1 VPNLADA
8 GVELKSFEVE
18 SLELERRPYR
28 ERMRREKAVDSPV
41 PWFHNYSAVGHS
53 LGLTAMVAALP
64 IFFLFWALAYK
75 RMKGYLAASLTLLL
89 ALVVAVSAYGM
100 PVRAAASAAALG
112 MVNGLWPIG
121 WIILTAVFFYNLTV
135 EGGQSAII
143 QSSISTL
150 SRDRRLQAL
159 LIAFCFS
166 AFLEGV
172 AGEGA
177 PVAVA
182 AAMLIGLGF
191 RPLLAA
197 VVCLVANT
205 PPVPFGPVG
214 VPTSMMISVTNIN
227 GVAITKT
234 IGSDVAILAL
244 VIPLL
249 VLVVISGVKRT
260 IEVWPA
266 ALVAGFSYAVTCFL
280 VSHYLGVELPAIISA
295 FVSMVC
301 LIAFLKFWR
310 PKQIWLFSYDSDD
323 AAHAKASYTRRQIL
337 TAWSP
342 YLLLMTMMSFW
353 GAPGFTRFIQDK
365 LLWVVNIPH
374 WPGLDGIVYR
384 SAPIVEVPTMYPAS
398 YRWNFLTAPGTAMLI
413 CAVATMAI
421 LRISPLR
428 GLKVFTATCKEVKFA
443 LVTLA
448 AVVGVGYLANYSGI
462 SYTLGLACASY
473 AGKLFPIFS
482 PAIGWLGVFLT
493 GSVTSSAALF
503 GKLQQVTAT
512 QTGLNPV
519 LTTSANI
526 FGGVAGKL
534 ISPQSIAIACAAT
547 GLVGRETDIFRKTI
561 KYSLTLLG
569 LVVLIVLIQA
579 WVVPGVIPVDPATG
593 MKHLAFL
600 R

>member
-1 VPNLADA
+1 
-8 GVELKSFEVE
+8 
-18 SLELERRPYR
+18 
-28 ERMRREKAVDSPV
+28 V

-53 LGLTAMVAALP
+53 LSLTAMVAALP

-89 ALVVAVSAYGM
+89 MLLVTITAYGM
-100 PVRAAASAAALG
+100 PGRAAVSAAVLG
-112 MVNGLWPIG
+112 MANGLWPIG

-135 EGGQSAII
+135 EAGQSEVI
-143 QSSISTL
+143 QSTISSL

-191 RPLLAA
+191 TPLLAA

-227 GVAITKT
+227 GTAITKT
-234 IGSDVAILAL
+234 IGSDMAILAL

-280 VSHYLGVELPAIISA
+280 VSHYLGAELPAIISA

-301 LIAFLKFWR
+301 LIVFLKFWK
-310 PKQIWLFSYDSDD
+310 PKRIWQFAYDSNDTNQ
-323 AAHAKASYTRRQIL
+323 AKTSYTPRQVL

-342 YLLLMTMMSFW
+342 YLLLMSIMSFW
-353 GAPGFTRFIQDK
+353 GTPAFTRFVQNK
-365 LLWVVNIPH
+365 LHWVLNIPH

-384 SAPIVEVPTMYPAS
+384 TAPIVDVPTMYPAS
-398 YRWNFLTAPGTAMLI
+398 YRWDFLTAPGTAMLI
-413 CAVATMAI
+413 CAITTMAI
-421 LRISPLR
+421 LRISPSR
-428 GLKVFTATCKEVKFA
+428 GLKVFKATGKEVAFA

-448 AVVGVGYLANYSGI
+448 AVVGIGYLANYSGM

-473 AGKLFPIFS
+473 AGKLFPIVS
-482 PAIGWLGVFLT
+482 PVIGWLGVFLT
-493 GSVTSSAALF
+493 GSVTSSSALF

-512 QTGLNPV
+512 QTGINPV
-519 LTTSANI
+519 LTTSANL

-547 GLVGRETDIFRKTI
+547 GLTGRETDIFRNTI

-569 LVVLIVLIQA
+569 LVVLIVLLQA
-579 WVVPGVIPVDPATG
+579 WVVPGVIPVDAGAG
-593 MKHLAFL
+593 MNHLAFL

>member
-1 VPNLADA
+1 
-8 GVELKSFEVE
+8 
-18 SLELERRPYR
+18 
-28 ERMRREKAVDSPV
+28 M
-41 PWFHNYSAVGHS
+41 PWLHNYSAVGHS

-64 IFFLFWALAYK
+64 ILFLFWALAYK

-89 ALVVAVSAYGM
+89 MLLVAVIAYGM
-100 PVRAAASAAALG
+100 PARAAASAAILG
-112 MVNGLWPIG
+112 MASGLWPIG

-135 EGGQSAII
+135 EAGQSKII
-143 QSSISTL
+143 QSSISSL
-150 SRDRRLQAL
+150 SEDRRLQAL

-191 RPLLAA
+191 TPLLAA

-227 GVAITKT
+227 GTAITKT
-234 IGSDVAILAL
+234 IGSDMAILAL

-249 VLVVISGVKRT
+249 VLVVISGFKRT

-266 ALVAGFSYAVTCFL
+266 ALVAGFSYAVTCFV
-280 VSHYLGVELPAIISA
+280 VSHYLGVELPAIISS

-301 LIAFLKFWR
+301 LIVFLKFWR
-310 PKQIWLFSYDSDD
+310 PKQIWQFAYDSDNSTP
-323 AAHAKASYTRRQIL
+323 AKTSYTRRQVL

-342 YLLLMTMMSFW
+342 YLLLMSIMSCW
-353 GAPGFTRFIQDK
+353 GTPVFTRFVQDK
-365 LLWVVNIPH
+365 LHWVLNIPH

-384 SAPIVEVPTMYPAS
+384 TAPIVDVPTMYPAS

-413 CAVATMAI
+413 CAVVTMAI
-421 LRISPLR
+421 LRISPSR
-428 GLKVFTATCKEVKFA
+428 GLKVFAATFKEVEFA

-448 AVVGVGYLANYSGI
+448 AVVGIGYLANYSGI
-462 SYTLGLACASY
+462 SYTLGLACASF

-493 GSVTSSAALF
+493 GSLTSSSALF

-512 QTGLNPV
+512 ETGINPV
-519 LTTSANI
+519 LTTSANL

-547 GLVGRETDIFRKTI
+547 GLVGRETDIFRNTI
-561 KYSLTLLG
+561 KYSLALLG
-569 LVVLIVLIQA
+569 LVVLIVLLQA
-579 WVVPGVIPVDPATG
+579 WVVPGVIPVDPGAG
-593 MKHLAFL
+593 MTHLAL

>member
-1 VPNLADA
+1 
-8 GVELKSFEVE
+8 
-18 SLELERRPYR
+18 
-28 ERMRREKAVDSPV
+28 M
-41 PWFHNYSAVGHS
+41 PWLHNYSAVGDS
-53 LGLTAMVAALP
+53 LGLTAIVAALP

-75 RMKGYLAASLTLLL
+75 RMKGYLAASMTLLL
-89 ALVVAVSAYGM
+89 MLLVAVTAYGM
-100 PVRAAASAAALG
+100 PVLAAVSAALLG
-112 MVNGLWPIG
+112 MASGLWPIG
-121 WIILTAVFFYNLTV
+121 WIILSAVFFYNLIV
-135 EGGQSAII
+135 EGGRSEII
-143 QSSISTL
+143 QSSISSL
-150 SRDRRLQAL
+150 SKDRRLQAL

-191 RPLLAA
+191 RPLSAA

-214 VPTSMMISVTNIN
+214 VPTSMMISVTNIS
-227 GVAITKT
+227 GTAITKT
-234 IGSDVAILAL
+234 IGSDMAILAL

-249 VLVVISGVKRT
+249 VLVVISGIKRT

-266 ALVAGFSYAVTCFL
+266 PLVAGFSYAVTCFV

-295 FVSMVC
+295 FVSMAC
-301 LIAFLKFWR
+301 LVIFLKFWR
-310 PKQIWLFSYDSDD
+310 PKQIWRFTYDSNNPTQ
-323 AAHAKASYTRRQIL
+323 AKTSYTRRQVL
-337 TAWSP
+337 KAWSP
-342 YLLLMTMMSFW
+342 YLLLMSMMSLW
-353 GAPGFTRFIQDK
+353 GTPAFTRFVQEK
-365 LLWVVNIPH
+365 LHWVLNISH
-374 WPGLDGIVYR
+374 WPSLDGIVYR
-384 SAPIVEVPTMYPAS
+384 TAPIVDMPTMYPAS

-413 CAVATMAI
+413 CAISTMAI
-421 LRISPLR
+421 LRISPSR
-428 GLKVFTATCKEVKFA
+428 GLKVFRATCQEVEFA

-448 AVVGVGYLANYSGI
+448 AVVGIGYLANYSGI

-473 AGKLFPIFS
+473 AGKLFPIVS
-482 PAIGWLGVFLT
+482 PVIGWLGVFLT
-493 GSVTSSAALF
+493 GSVTSSSALF

-519 LTTSANI
+519 LTTSANL

-547 GLVGRETDIFRKTI
+547 GLVGRETDIFRNTI
-561 KYSLTLLG
+561 KYSLALLG
-569 LVVLIVLIQA
+569 FVVLIVLLEA
-579 WVVPGVIPVDPATG
+579 WVVPAVIPVDPGAG
-593 MKHLAFL
+593 MNHLAFL